1 MREPPCYLVRV
12 RIRLHNDSRFCHC
25 RRCPSSLFRK
35 FAALHLSVEILG
47 SMAAFITT
55 FCWLPQILKILREKK
70 AGDISL
76 LTTGA
81 LASGMFLWL
90 LYGVLIGSWP
100 LIAANVVSFLFIVT
114 IVGLKL
120 RYG

>member
-1 MREPPCYLVRV
+1 M
-12 RIRLHNDSRFCHC
+12 HF
-25 RRCPSSLFRK
+25 
-35 FAALHLSVEILG
+35 SVEIIG
-47 SMAAFITT
+47 SVAAFITT

-81 LASGMFLWL
+81 LATGIFLWL
-90 LYGVLIGSWP
+90 LYGLLIGSWP
-100 LIAANVVSFLFIVT
+100 LIMANMVSFLFIAT